1 MAVRGLKNL
10 CTPSK
15 LYLVISIIG
24 LIVMA
29 FQNFGNKDKLCV
41 GYLSCDVTSTTLL
54 FVINILYVLFWTW
67 LLNIICRG
75 GATSFEWLLVLFPI
89 VLLFLMIAM
98 MMIA

>member
-15 LYLVISIIG
+15 LYLVISMVG

-54 FVINILYVLFWTW
+54 FAINILYVLLWTW
-67 LLNIICRG
+67 ILNLICDA
-75 GATSFEWLLVLFPI
+75 GASPLSWFLVLFPI
-89 VLLFLMIAM
+89 ILSFVIIGY
-98 MMIA
+98 MMI